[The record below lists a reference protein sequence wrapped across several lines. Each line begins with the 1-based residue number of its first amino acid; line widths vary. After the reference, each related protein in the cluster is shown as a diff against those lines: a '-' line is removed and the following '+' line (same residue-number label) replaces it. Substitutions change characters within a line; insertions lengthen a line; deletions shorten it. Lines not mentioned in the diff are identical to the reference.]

1 MHPARSGKSLNRSVA
16 EIAFDF
22 GKPGGVTVVSQ
33 EKLVEFLGLLPVER
47 ILLFNFRIQQ
57 ENRKL

>member
-16 EIAFDF
+16 EIASDF

-33 EKLVEFLGLLPVER
+33 EISR
-47 ILLFNFRIQQ
+47 IFRAFTSG
-57 ENRKL
+57 ENLIV